1 VRYLILSDIHG
12 NWDAMLT
19 VLRKVKRKRFDRT
32 LLLGDLV
39 GYGAAPNQVMDE
51 MRSLPGDLFVVRG
64 NHDKVV
70 AGLESGEGF
79 NEIALLSAQWTTKRL
94 TERHL
99 EELREL
105 PAGPMVIEESDDGVE
120 LAICHGSPGDEDF
133 YLFAEQDA
141 WPAFQAEPQARLT
154 FFGHTHLPSLFILHQ
169 GGVRG
174 MLLRGDGRIHIS
186 DRLRYLVNPGSIGQ
200 PRDRDPRAAFMI
212 YDSERRVLSWRR
224 VAYPIEVARRRI
236 LEAGLPAPLA
246 DRLDYGV

>member
-1 VRYLILSDIHG
+1 LILSDIHG
-12 NWDAMLT
+12 NWDALRA

-39 GYGAAPNQVMDE
+39 GYGAAPNQVMDDVHA
-51 MRSLPGDLFVVRG
+51 LPGELFVVRG

-79 NEIALLSAQWTTKRL
+79 NEIALVSAMWTAQRL
-94 TERHL
+94 TARHR
-99 EELREL
+99 EELRTL
-105 PAGPMVIEESDDGVE
+105 PAGPMVVEQGDQGVE
-120 LAICHGSPGDEDF
+120 LAICHGSPDDEDF

-141 WPAFQAEPQARLT
+141 FPAFRAEPQAHLT

-169 GGVRG
+169 GGIRG
-174 MLLRGDGRIHIS
+174 MLLRGDGRLHIS

-200 PRDRDPRAAFMI
+200 PRDRDPRAAYMI
-212 YDSERRVLSWRR
+212 YDSERRVLLWRR
-224 VAYPIEVARRRI
+224 LDYPIQVAQSRI

-246 DRLDYGV
+246 DRLNYGV